1 MLLGDIMEKEMCE
14 NWSVS
19 ALNLL
24 QAIKTFF
31 PLTKHLYKATLTLL
45 SFIFKYS
52 ETYYLLS

>member
-31 PLTKHLYKATLTLL
+31 SPHETPLQSHTHSA
-45 SFIFKYS
+45 FFHF
-52 ETYYLLS
+52 